1 MLHASRPRPCPALR
15 GRHEAFGHAEVGVIV
30 GGRIWEELRK
40 GATPEAVAREQEGIL
55 SGMDA
60 AFTALDRL
68 QTAALSF
75 EVGPSPPAAVVCIS
89 GFPHYKDPIFA
100 GISVEIVAL
109 VRRQPGS
116 CEHDESL

>member
-1 MLHASRPRPCPALR
+1 MS
-15 GRHEAFGHAEVGVIV
+15 V

-75 EVGPSPPAAVVCIS
+75 EVSSVPSISPARAY
-89 GFPHYKDPIFA
+89 P
-100 GISVEIVAL
+100 AL
-109 VRRQPGS
+109 GAHIYWPAHKYGA
-116 CEHDESL
+116 SLQC

>member
-1 MLHASRPRPCPALR
+1 M
-15 GRHEAFGHAEVGVIV
+15 GVSV

-75 EVGPSPPAAVVCIS
+75 EVGSAPSS
-89 GFPHYKDPIFA
+89 
-100 GISVEIVAL
+100 
-109 VRRQPGS
+109 
-116 CEHDESL
+116 

>member
-1 MLHASRPRPCPALR
+1 M
-15 GRHEAFGHAEVGVIV
+15 GVSA

-75 EVGPSPPAAVVCIS
+75 EVGSAPSS
-89 GFPHYKDPIFA
+89 
-100 GISVEIVAL
+100 
-109 VRRQPGS
+109 
-116 CEHDESL
+116 

>member
-1 MLHASRPRPCPALR
+1 M
-15 GRHEAFGHAEVGVIV
+15 GVSA

-75 EVGPSPPAAVVCIS
+75 EVGPGPPPSPAVVCIS
-89 GFPHYKDPIFA
+89 GFPPYKHHTFA
-100 GISVEIVAL
+100 YISRCGKLLLCGVSLAAGSTMSRFDVA
-109 VRRQPGS
+109 
-116 CEHDESL
+116 